1 MDLRLFEVFCR
12 VYRERSF
19 SRAAREL
26 SLTQPTVSA
35 HIRELED
42 ELGTPLFN
50 RLGREI
56 QPTEA
61 GRFLY
66 EHAKSLLSLKRSLVE
81 KMAVFLKRVEGV
93 LTVGASSV
101 PGEYLLPA
109 LMTGFHA
116 QHPGVRARLRITDT
130 AETIDDL
137 RHGDIELGVVGGV
150 QADEDL
156 LFEPLASD
164 SLVLIV
170 PATAQW
176 KNRTQLTLRELRQ
189 VPLLVREAGSGNRTD
204 LERALKQRKM
214 SLSDFDIAAELG
226 SMGAIKQAVK
236 EGHGVSFVSELA
248 IGYERRAGDLQ
259 VARVR
264 ELGVIRRTYHS
275 VVSRRRVLSPVTQA
289 FLEYLRGASVNA
301 RDGRTI
307 CRQAQGQTQDL
318 TQMTLKID
326 VFNHIFPKPFFER
339 LKEVTVNKGAI
350 KRWLH
355 IPFLH
360 DTDVRFRMI
369 DEFGDD
375 YRQVLSL
382 SAPPIESI
390 NPDRQIT
397 IDLARLAND
406 SMAELVRTYPDR
418 FPGFIASLPL
428 NHADES
434 VAELERAVNQL
445 GALGVQIFSNVNG
458 LPLDD
463 ERFFPLF
470 QTADRLQVP
479 RTAAPG
485 ARRWFCRL
493 PGRAEVEIRDLVDL
507 RLAVRNQCR
516 DAAPGVFAAVRSAA
530 GIRIVAHH
538 LGAMIPYFEGRVGYG
553 LDQFGTRTADEDYA
567 GLLKSLNK
575 RPYDYFKM
583 FWADSAVFGSRAA
596 TVCGLDFFGTDQVV
610 FASDAPFDPEGGSMY
625 IRETLKVIDSLEIS
639 DAERHKI
646 YQGNAEKLF
655 NRTF

>member
-1 MDLRLFEVFCR
+1 
-12 VYRERSF
+12 
-19 SRAAREL
+19 
-26 SLTQPTVSA
+26 
-35 HIRELED
+35 
-42 ELGTPLFN
+42 
-50 RLGREI
+50 
-56 QPTEA
+56 
-61 GRFLY
+61 
-66 EHAKSLLSLKRSLVE
+66 
-81 KMAVFLKRVEGV
+81 
-93 LTVGASSV
+93 
-101 PGEYLLPA
+101 
-109 LMTGFHA
+109 
-116 QHPGVRARLRITDT
+116 
-130 AETIDDL
+130 
-137 RHGDIELGVVGGV
+137 
-150 QADEDL
+150 
-156 LFEPLASD
+156 
-164 SLVLIV
+164 
-170 PATAQW
+170 
-176 KNRTQLTLRELRQ
+176 
-189 VPLLVREAGSGNRTD
+189 
-204 LERALKQRKM
+204 
-214 SLSDFDIAAELG
+214 
-226 SMGAIKQAVK
+226 
-236 EGHGVSFVSELA
+236 
-248 IGYERRAGDLQ
+248 
-259 VARVR
+259 
-264 ELGVIRRTYHS
+264 
-275 VVSRRRVLSPVTQA
+275 
-289 FLEYLRGASVNA
+289 
-301 RDGRTI
+301 
-307 CRQAQGQTQDL
+307 
-318 TQMTLKID
+318 MTLKID

-406 SMAELVRTYPDR
+406 SMAELVRTNPHR

-434 VAELERAVNQL
+434 VAELERAVNHL
-445 GALGVQIFSNVNG
+445 GAFGLQIFSNVNG

-463 ERFFPLF
+463 ERFFTLF
-470 QTADRLQVP
+470 QTADRLRCPVLLHP
-479 RTAAPG
+479 ARGAGFADYPG
-485 ARRWFCRL
+485 EPKSKYEIWWTFGWPYETSVAMQRLVFSRLFDRL
-493 PGRAEVEIRDLVDL
+493 P
-507 RLAVRNQCR
+507 
-516 DAAPGVFAAVRSAA
+516 

-567 GLLKSLNK
+567 GLLKSLHK

-596 TVCGLDFFGTDQVV
+596 TVCGLNFFGTDQVV

-646 YQGNAEKLF
+646 YQGNAERLF
-655 NRTF
+655 DRKF